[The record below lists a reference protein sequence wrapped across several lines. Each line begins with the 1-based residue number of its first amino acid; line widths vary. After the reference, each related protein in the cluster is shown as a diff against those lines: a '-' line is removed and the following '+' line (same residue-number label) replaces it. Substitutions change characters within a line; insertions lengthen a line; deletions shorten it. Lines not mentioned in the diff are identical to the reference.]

1 MKLSDCVHVAEASGD
16 PGGCP
21 KDTIPFLL
29 ETTDKR
35 YLLAA
40 DSSETAGWVLRLCEL
55 AFPVSS
61 APKNQG
67 GSLPGGEIVWGGWLW
82 GGRAYGESIWGGRS
96 YRGENLW
103 VG

>member
-16 PGGCP
+16 AGCP
-21 KDTIPFLL
+21 KDTVPFLL

-40 DSSETAGWVLRLCEL
+40 ESSETAGWVLRLCEL
-55 AFPVSS
+55 AFPVS
-61 APKNQG
+61 AAGEPPGKG
-67 GSLPGGEIVWGGWLW
+67 GDPARGKPY
-82 GGRAYGESIWGGRS
+82 GRDN
-96 YRGENLW
+96 RGEGDPMGWETLW